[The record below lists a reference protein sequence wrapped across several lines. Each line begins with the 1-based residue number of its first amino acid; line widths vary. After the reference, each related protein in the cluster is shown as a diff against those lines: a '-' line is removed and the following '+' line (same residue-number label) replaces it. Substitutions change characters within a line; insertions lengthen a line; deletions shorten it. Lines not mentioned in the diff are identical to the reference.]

1 MTESHHQKHRHA
13 QPLRILLADDHAI
26 VRQGLKQVLEQE
38 LFSVQFGEEET
49 GHGLMQAVQN
59 HAWDLAIVDIN
70 LPDKNGLDALKEIK
84 ILRPE
89 LSVLIL
95 TLYPEAQYAT
105 RALRAGAAGYLTK
118 STAPTE
124 IASAVDRVLEGGRY
138 ISASLAERLADE
150 LTKGT
155 APNPTALHELLSD
168 RELEVLRWIARGKT
182 VTETADQLALSFKTI
197 STYRA
202 RLLDKLRLDTTADL
216 IRYAL
221 NHHLVE

>member
-1 MTESHHQKHRHA
+1 MTRTHHQHA
-13 QPLRILLADDHAI
+13 HPLRILLADDHAI
-26 VRQGLKQVLEQE
+26 VRQGLKQLLEQE
-38 LFSVQFGEEET
+38 LVSVQFSEVET
-49 GHGLMQAVQN
+49 GQGLMQAGQN
-59 HAWDLAIVDIN
+59 HPWDLAIIDIN

-89 LSVLIL
+89 LPVLIL

-118 STAPTE
+118 STAPAE
-124 IASAVDRVLEGGRY
+124 ITLAVDKVLAGGRY

-150 LTKGT
+150 LTRRAT
-155 APNPTALHELLSD
+155 PAPTALHELLSD

-182 VTETADQLALSFKTI
+182 VTEIADQLSLSFKTV

-202 RLLDKLRLDTTADL
+202 RLLEKLHLNTTADL

-221 NHHLVE
+221 DHHLVE